1 MIVVCLLV
9 EESGSLLYL
18 APYLHKCLC
27 AYIYSLGSS
36 FLTSCRTLSPRQ
48 KEGALRRAAIK
59 QVAAYERSRG
69 ERLNR
74 RGYFF
79 AIPVDSLSQSLFMLL
94 LKHELIS
101 GKHERG
107 DYMNNNVWVMFHI
120 RAK

>member
-9 EESGSLLYL
+9 EESGFLLCL

-59 QVAAYERSRG
+59 QVAAYERSR
-69 ERLNR
+69 EEKLNR
-74 RGYFF
+74 GGYFLPF
-79 AIPVDSLSQSLFMLL
+79 LWIRSSKASLCYYKS
-94 LKHELIS
+94 
-101 GKHERG
+101 
-107 DYMNNNVWVMFHI
+107 MN
-120 RAK
+120 R